1 MQRKVYRTR
10 LKPERRQEYIDA
22 HRNVSSDLMRRY
34 REAGMSLCAVYILGD
49 ELVLLMD
56 AEDHEKTAAIL
67 AADPVDQVWQAFVG
81 PMKVDGDWQQMEELF
96 YADLGN
102 GKD

>member
-49 ELVLLMD
+49 ELVLLVD

-67 AADPVDQVWQAFVG
+67 AATR
-81 PMKVDGDWQQMEELF
+81 
-96 YADLGN
+96 
-102 GKD
+102 

>member
-10 LKPERRQEYIDA
+10 LKPERRQEYIEA

-67 AADPVDQVWQAFVG
+67 ADDPVDRVWQAFVG
-81 PMKVDGDWQQMEELF
+81 PMKADGDWQEMEELF
-96 YADLGN
+96 YARSWRW
-102 GKD
+102 